1 MSESQVL
8 YGVSRGLCCFCLIGE
23 LRHTEVDGLDAL
35 IEQRLVDDLAAAGGV
50 IIDLREADF
59 MDSTCIGLLA
69 GIARKSLGQ
78 GLPKPSVLVADPEIR
93 QLLLSLRLEQVF
105 TLVDSA
111 TDVASVGLSSVAG
124 QASQSSRHAETVL
137 RAHEALAELGKDNRQ
152 QFQSVIDLLRE
163 DLAKR

>member
-8 YGVSRGLCCFCLIGE
+8 YGVSRGLCCFRLSGE

-35 IEQRLVDDLAAAGGV
+35 IEQRLVDDLAEASGV
-50 IIDLREADF
+50 VIDLSEADF

-69 GIARKSLGQ
+69 GIARKTLER
-78 GLPKPSVLVADPEIR
+78 GLSKPSVLVTDPEIR

-105 TLVDSA
+105 TLMESA
-111 TDVASVGLSSVAG
+111 ADVAPSALSSVAG
-124 QASQSSRHAETVL
+124 QTSQSVLHAETVL
-137 RAHEALAELGKDNRQ
+137 RAHEALAELCQDNRQ